1 MLESLRNKKIL
12 VVVAHPDDELIG
24 LGGTINKLVNDY
36 ESIVNLLILGEG
48 ITSRLDKRNKNKW
61 KKELE
66 IHRKNIFNAKK
77 IIGYKNVSIYDYPDN
92 RFDSVDLLDI
102 VKTVEKE
109 KNNFKPEIIFTH
121 HGGDL
126 NIDHQITFEAV
137 ITACRPL
144 PEEIVK
150 SIITFETYSGT
161 EWRANSD
168 PKHFLPNMYVEISEK
183 NLQAKID
190 GMESYEFEKRDF
202 PHPRSSLALKIT
214 AQRIGILIGKNLAE
228 AFQIIRNVN

>member
-1 MLESLRNKKIL
+1 MLESLRNIKIL

>member
-137 ITACRPL
+137 ITRRPL

-168 PKHFLPNMYVEISEK
+168 PKHFY
-183 NLQAKID
+183 
-190 GMESYEFEKRDF
+190 
-202 PHPRSSLALKIT
+202 
-214 AQRIGILIGKNLAE
+214 LICM
-228 AFQIIRNVN
+228 

>member
-202 PHPRSSLALKIT
+202 PHPRSSLSENYSS
-214 AQRIGILIGKNLAE
+214 KNWN
-228 AFQIIRNVN
+228 FN

>member
-48 ITSRLDKRNKNKW
+48 ITSRLDKRNKISG
-61 KKELE
+61 KELE

-202 PHPRSSLALKIT
+202 PHPRFSLALKIT
-214 AQRIGILIGKNLAE
+214 AQRIGILMVKI
-228 AFQIIRNVN
+228 